1 MRIIKRF
8 GRFNESRQDD
18 VIDYLLSLDDE
29 HIKVFINNLLSHD
42 KEDKSEYVE
51 DILLEI
57 QDKIDDDKYDWVAKR
72 IKKFYII

>member
-8 GRFNESRQDD
+8 GRFNESRQDE

-57 QDKIDDDKYDWVAKR
+57 QDKIDDDKYDWVAKELKNF
-72 IKKFYII
+72 I